1 MTRAN
6 TSAVE
11 SVEKAVA
18 LHYSPELPAPIVL
31 AKGRGALA
39 ERIRGIALE
48 HDIQLVP
55 MPEVTDALIELP
67 VGSLIPERFYQV
79 IAELLVYV
87 KSLS

>member
-1 MTRAN
+1 MDG
-6 TSAVE
+6 
-11 SVEKAVA
+11 VEKVVA
-18 LHYSPELPAPIVL
+18 LHYSSELPAPIIL
-31 AKGRGALA
+31 AKGKGALA
-39 ERIRGIALE
+39 ERICTLARE

-67 VGSLIPERFYQV
+67 VGSLIPEKFYQV

>member
-39 ERIRGIALE
+39 ERIRAIALE
-48 HDIQLVP
+48 HDIELVP

>member
-1 MTRAN
+1 
-6 TSAVE
+6 VE

-18 LHYSPELPAPIVL
+18 LHYTPELPAPIIV

-39 ERIRGIALE
+39 ARIRALARE

-55 MPEVTDALIELP
+55 MPEVTEGLIELP

>member
-1 MTRAN
+1 LTRAN

-39 ERIRGIALE
+39 ERIRAIALE
-48 HDIQLVP
+48 HDIELVP